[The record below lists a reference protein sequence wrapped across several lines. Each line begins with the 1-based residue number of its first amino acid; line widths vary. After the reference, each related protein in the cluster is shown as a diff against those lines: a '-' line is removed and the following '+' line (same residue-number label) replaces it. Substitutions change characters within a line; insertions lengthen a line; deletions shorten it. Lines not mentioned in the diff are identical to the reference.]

1 MEYISKTV
9 TLKNGK
15 TCLIRRG
22 EEQDAELL
30 IEHWKTTAAE
40 TRNLTREPS
49 ENDLTVEEQ
58 RALIR
63 EKNEE
68 ENVLNLLAFVD
79 GQHAGNC
86 AFNPVEDSLRMRHRC
101 AVGIALYQKFCGM
114 GVGTALL
121 SEILAAAKA
130 AGYERAELE
139 AVSTNAPA
147 IGLYKKLGFEVIGT
161 MPQALRYQDGTYA
174 DFLLM
179 TKRL

>member
-15 TCLIRRG
+15 ACLIRRG
-22 EEQDAELL
+22 EERDAELL
-30 IEHWKTTAAE
+30 VEHWRATAVE

-49 ENDLTVEEQ
+49 EDDLTVEEQ

-63 EKNEE
+63 EKNAE

-86 AFNPVEDSLRMRHRC
+86 AFNPVEDGLRMRHRC
-101 AVGIALYQKFCGM
+101 AVGIVLYRKFWGM
-114 GVGTALL
+114 GIGTALL
-121 SEILAAAKA
+121 REILAAAKS
-130 AGYERAELE
+130 AGYEQAELE

-147 IGLYKKLGFEVIGT
+147 IGLYKKLGFEATGT
-161 MPQALRYQDGTYA
+161 TPRALKYQDGTYA

-179 TKRL
+179 AKRL

>member
-1 MEYISKTV
+1 MNYTEKTV
-9 TLKNGK
+9 PLKNGK

-22 EEQDAELL
+22 EERDAELL
-30 IEHWKTTAAE
+30 IEHWKTTAVE

-49 ENDLTVEEQ
+49 EDDMTVEEQ

-63 EKNEE
+63 EKNAE

-86 AFNPVEDSLRMRHRC
+86 AFNPVEDGLRMRHRC
-101 AVGIALYQKFCGM
+101 AVGIVLYQKFCGM
-114 GVGTALL
+114 GIGTALL
-121 SEILAAAKA
+121 SEILTAAKA
-130 AGYERAELE
+130 AGYEQAELE
-139 AVSTNAPA
+139 VVSTNVPA
-147 IGLYKKLGFEVIGT
+147 IVLYKKLGFEVTGT
-161 MPQALRYQDGTYA
+161 TPRALKYQDGTYA

>member
-15 TCLIRRG
+15 PCLIRRG

-49 ENDLTVEEQ
+49 EDDLTVEEQ

-86 AFNPVEDSLRMRHRC
+86 AFNPVEDSLRVRHRC

-130 AGYERAELE
+130 AIDGPTATINVETL
-139 AVSTNAPA
+139 AP
-147 IGLYKKLGFEVIGT
+147 
-161 MPQALRYQDGTYA
+161 GTYVVTVATA
-174 DFLLM
+174 DGSRRSAKLI
-179 TKRL
+179 KR

>member
-49 ENDLTVEEQ
+49 EDDLTVEEQ

-86 AFNPVEDSLRMRHRC
+86 AFNPVEDSLRVRHRC

-139 AVSTNAPA
+139 AVS
-147 IGLYKKLGFEVIGT
+147 KLGFEVIGT